1 MKKIKVS
8 VIGVGHLGK
17 IHAKLW
23 SNNNHS
29 ELIGIYDINYE
40 TAAKVAN
47 ELKCKQFSNIEE
59 AIEKS
64 DATTIAVPTI
74 NHFEVA
80 KLFIQNGKHCFIE
93 KPITQTY
100 EEAISLIQLAEKNN
114 VLIQVG
120 HVERFNP
127 ALSAIKSFLVNPR
140 FIEVHRLSQFKPRA
154 TDVSVIHDLMIH
166 DIDIILWMVKS
177 DITGIDA
184 NGVSIITN
192 TYDIANVRL
201 KFENQAVANLTASRI
216 SASPMRKM
224 RIFQP
229 NNYIS
234 LDFANQTADV
244 YLISEDE
251 EIHLTDV
258 EPATKLG
265 MIEAGVKN
273 KNIYYYKPKVN
284 QINAIQEEH
293 NAYINAIINN
303 QPVAVS
309 AKEAAEALKIAEKI
323 TSIISD

>member
-23 SNNNHS
+23 RYNHQA
-29 ELIGIYDINYE
+29 ELIGIYDINKQ
-40 TAAKVAN
+40 TAEKVAD
-47 ELKCKQFSNIEE
+47 ELNCKQFNSIED
-59 AIEKS
+59 AIKHS
-64 DATTIAVPTI
+64 DAVTIAVPTI

-80 KLFIQNGKHCFIE
+80 KSFIANGKHCLIE

-100 EEAISLIQLAEKNN
+100 EEAISLIRLAEQNM

-127 ALSAIKSFLVNPR
+127 ALSAIKSFLNNPR

-154 TDVSVIHDLMIH
+154 IDVSVIHDLMIH
-166 DIDIILWMVKS
+166 DIDIILWLVKS
-177 DITGIDA
+177 NIANIDA
-184 NGVSIITN
+184 NAVSIITN
-192 TYDIANVRL
+192 TFDIANARL
-201 KFENQAVANLTASRI
+201 KFENGAVANLTASRI
-216 SASPMRKM
+216 SSSPMRKM

-234 LDFANQTADV
+234 LDFANQNADV
-244 YLISEDE
+244 YIISDDDE
-251 EIHLTDV
+251 IPLPDA

-265 MIEAGVKN
+265 MIEAGIRN

-284 QINAIQEEH
+284 QINAIQEEQ
-293 NAYINAIINN
+293 NAFVNAIINN

-309 AKEAAEALKIAEKI
+309 AKEAAEALKIAEHI
-323 TSIISD
+323 ASIISE